1 MKIQKTIGFFLTALL
16 LSGLLAIPGAVSAE
30 NAPETVIPKVETPP
44 LLDGKIGDGEYPL
57 EIKNGFEFL
66 GDTSPETH
74 PAVYAAYDDQA
85 LYVACRIDCKEHL
98 CEVEGDS
105 YIFSK
110 HHVMIALTPTA
121 PTEDKYQ
128 PKSGGEWDWS
138 EAYGSYLGREFSLA
152 CLQADGAQISSMHFP
167 APASY
172 TGGWKTAVPDNAF
185 RAVHTGDAD
194 IYEAAIPW
202 DFIDPENQNS
212 HTEGAQ
218 LGLSV
223 CIGIGDVNADNAQ
236 FVQYG
241 TGIASHKNFAEY
253 RSVRLGGLQAAQ
265 TAGRPGAGNGEGS
278 LWLTVTL
285 TAAGCV
291 AVAAIIAVVILRRRG
306 KSKGENV

>member
-1 MKIQKTIGFFLTALL
+1 MKIQKAAGFFLTALL
-16 LSGLLAIPGAVSAE
+16 LSGLLASPGAVSAE
-30 NAPETVIPKVETPP
+30 NAPETVIPKIETTP

-57 EIKNGFEFL
+57 EIKNGFEFV
-66 GDTSPETH
+66 GNTSPETH
-74 PAVYAAYDDQA
+74 PAVYAAYNDQA

-98 CEVEGDS
+98 CAVEGDS

-128 PKSGGEWDWS
+128 PKSGGEWDWD

-167 APASY
+167 PPASY

-185 RAVHTGDAD
+185 RAVHEGDAD
-194 IYEAAIPW
+194 VYEAAIPW
-202 DFIDPENQNS
+202 DFIDPENQSS
-212 HTEGAQ
+212 HTEGAS

-241 TGIASHKNFAEY
+241 AGITGHKNFAEY
-253 RSVRLGGLQAAQ
+253 RSVKLGGLQAAKT
-265 TAGRPGAGNGEGS
+265 TAKAVGS
-278 LWLTVTL
+278 PWLTIVL
-285 TAAGCV
+285 IAAGCV
-291 AVAAIIAVVILRRRG
+291 AAAAVVAAVLILRRRG